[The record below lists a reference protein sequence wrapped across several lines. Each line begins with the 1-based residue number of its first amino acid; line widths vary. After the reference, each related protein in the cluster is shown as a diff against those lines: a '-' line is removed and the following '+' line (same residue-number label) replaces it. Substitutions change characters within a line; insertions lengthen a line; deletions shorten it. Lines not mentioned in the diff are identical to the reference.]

1 MLPLDRGL
9 GVLLL
14 QLLRLFL
21 VSAEGNTIECYT
33 QNGPPYNGT
42 LNHTAAG
49 ESCLPWSEF
58 THLHLRSSWNASVL
72 QEQSNY
78 CRNPDDDPRGPWCM
92 VTRSKY
98 GTCGV
103 PHCEHLVDCYDGVG
117 EDYSGDA
124 EIAENGEVG

>member
-1 MLPLDRGL
+1 MLSLERGL

-49 ESCLPWSEF
+49 EPCLPWSEF

-103 PHCEHLVDCYDGVG
+103 PHCGKSYKGFILF
-117 EDYSGDA
+117 
-124 EIAENGEVG
+124 